1 MILPEREESKEGA
14 MLTPKEKSPAERGRK
29 SEELENELRKL
40 IEADFEE
47 ATSKIEKSFVE
58 GDREPI
64 KLKDTT
70 GELFSVRI
78 IYV

>member
-1 MILPEREESKEGA
+1 

-47 ATSKIEKSFVE
+47 ATSSKIEKSFVE

>member
-1 MILPEREESKEGA
+1 MEINEEILTNAAE
-14 MLTPKEKSPAERGRK
+14 TKEKSPAERGRK
-29 SEELENELRKL
+29 SEELENKLRKL

>member
-1 MILPEREESKEGA
+1 

-29 SEELENELRKL
+29 SEELENKLRKL

>member
-1 MILPEREESKEGA
+1 

-47 ATSKIEKSFVE
+47 ATSKSEKSFVE

>member
-1 MILPEREESKEGA
+1 

>member
-1 MILPEREESKEGA
+1 

-47 ATSKIEKSFVE
+47 ATSKIAKSFVE
-58 GDREPI
+58 GNREPI

>member
-1 MILPEREESKEGA
+1 

-70 GELFSVRI
+70 GELCSVRI

>member
-1 MILPEREESKEGA
+1 

-58 GDREPI
+58 GNREPI

>member
-1 MILPEREESKEGA
+1 

-58 GDREPI
+58 GNRENI

>member
-1 MILPEREESKEGA
+1 MEINEEILTNAAEA
-14 MLTPKEKSPAERGRK
+14 KEKSPAERGRK
-29 SEELENELRKL
+29 SEELENKLRKL

>member
-1 MILPEREESKEGA
+1 

-70 GELFSVRI
+70 GELFSLRI